1 MKQLRHAIGVLVLL
15 IEREILS
22 DEPVREVGDQAD
34 LSFGKPLMMQRRNLC
49 EVSQIP
55 VDGTFRV
62 VRLFLNLGKGIH
74 LEIQLENLRL
84 MRQTWTHVVFRPSR
98 HDEIPVLLQGANVAF
113 HR

>member
-15 IEREILS
+15 IQREILP
-22 DEPVREVGDQAD
+22 DEPIREVGDEAD
-34 LSFGKPLMMQRRNLC
+34 LCFGKPLMMQRGDLG

-55 VDGTFRV
+55 VDRPFRV
-62 VRLFLNLGKGIH
+62 VRLFLNLGEGIH

-84 MRQTWTHVVFRPSR
+84 MRESGTHVVFRPAR